1 MPINVLYNAAAV
13 ASANRLGETRESLR
27 STLGRVSSGSRINES
42 AADVAGAAVSVNLN
56 AQASS
61 TLAAIRNARDG
72 QSMIQVSEAALN
84 ETANI
89 VERLRELAVQS
100 SSGTLEDGERAYASA
115 EFLTLVHEV
124 KRISQN
130 GKFND
135 QTVVTGET
143 YAVQVGTGGDSVAD
157 TIKITTADIKT
168 LYTGLSVISIAD
180 ASDAR
185 TGLGRIDTT
194 LDLLNKERSRMG
206 ALHNRLDNAISNAQ
220 GRHDTLRA
228 ASSRIQDADYA
239 SETAKMTSLQVK
251 QQAGMAALS
260 QANRLPSTVIDL
272 ISRSDFA
279 HRPVG
284 HAAF

>member
-13 ASANRLGETRESLR
+13 TSANRLGETRESLR
-27 STLGRVSSGSRINES
+27 STLGRVASGSRINES
-42 AADVAGAAVSVNLN
+42 AADAAGAAVSVNLN
-56 AQASS
+56 AKASS

-72 QSMIQVSEAALN
+72 QSMLQVSEAALN

-100 SSGTLEDGERAYASA
+100 SSGTLEDDERAYASA
-115 EFLTLVHEV
+115 EFLKFVDEI
-124 KRISQN
+124 KRISLN

-135 QTVVTGET
+135 QTVVTGKT
-143 YAVQVGTGGDSVAD
+143 YGVQVGTEDSDND
-157 TIKITTADIKT
+157 TIKITVADIKT
-168 LYTGLSVISIAD
+168 LYNGLSVVSIAD
-180 ASDAR
+180 ASGAR
-185 TGLGRIDTT
+185 TGLGRIDTV

-220 GRHDTLRA
+220 GRHETLRA

-239 SETAKMTSLQVK
+239 SETAKMTALQVK

-260 QANRLPSTVIDL
+260 QANQLSSTVLDL
-272 ISRSDFA
+272 I
-279 HRPVG
+279 
-284 HAAF
+284 